1 MIDFIISVFKE
12 TQVNT
17 WIIIGVLIL
26 GYLYREGISN
36 FFSEKLLEKQ
46 KLHDEQRDVKQNEF
60 QEKLLKQNAELQK
73 SLLAAIENQ
82 KKDIQKELSD
92 IDYKRD
98 YYKKIIDH
106 RIEAYEKLSIYLDSV
121 WTKKRSTAL
130 KHETEIYSCFENEE
144 EMIKAHQL
152 LFSYCPGIHWYSEDV
167 YSNYYNLVRYLV
179 DTLDVLNG
187 TKEEKRVQAQNHCA
201 ALNNLIADTI
211 RQLKIAIAEDRI
223 SFDKVED
230 FFNNQKQ
237 QIKKAK

>member
-73 SLLAAIENQ
+73 SVLAAIENQ

-121 WTKKRSTAL
+121 WTKKSSTAL

-144 EMIKAHQL
+144 ELIKAHQL

-167 YSNYYNLVRYLV
+167 YSNYYNLARYLV

-201 ALNNLIADTI
+201 ALNKLIADTI

-237 QIKKAK
+237 QIKRAK

>member
-1 MIDFIISVFKE
+1 MLSEFWQAIVGSAVISTIIS
-12 TQVNT
+12 NLCL
-17 WIIIGVLIL
+17 WW
-26 GYLYREGISN
+26 
-36 FFSEKLLEKQ
+36 
-46 KLHDEQRDVKQNEF
+46 H
-60 QEKLLKQNAELQK
+60 
-73 SLLAAIENQ
+73 
-82 KKDIQKELSD
+82 KKN
-92 IDYKRD
+92 DYKRD

-121 WTKKRSTAL
+121 WTQKRITAL

-144 EMIKAHQL
+144 ELIKAHQL

-167 YSNYYNLVRYLV
+167 YSNYYNLARYLV

-237 QIKKAK
+237 QIKKTK